1 MEIKPKLKHYIIL
14 VGLPASGK
22 STLSQRLKKELDDSI
37 VIEFD

>member
-1 MEIKPKLKHYIIL
+1 MEVKSKLKHFILL

-22 STLSQRLKKELDDSI
+22 STLSQNLKRELDDSL